1 MKGLADDLPKIC
13 EEFYRAA
20 NAKAICPQGTGVG
33 LAIVKRM
40 IENYGGKIWVESELG
55 RGSKFTFML
64 PKAR

>member
-20 NAKAICPQGTGVG
+20 NAKATCPQGTGVG